1 MSDIELKIKAKEILI
16 ANPEMLASLDY
27 EFGLLLNNE
36 SDFNYSEDEFLYWVV
51 DFFIETENG
60 QANFHMN

>member
-1 MSDIELKIKAKEILI
+1 MSVKELKIKAKEILI

-27 EFGLLLNNE
+27 EFGDLLNN
-36 SDFNYSEDEFLYWVV
+36 DPFFNYSEDEFLYWVV

-60 QANFHMN
+60 QVNFQMN

>member
-1 MSDIELKIKAKEILI
+1 MTETEIKIKAKEILI

-27 EFGLLLNNE
+27 EFGELLN
-36 SDFNYSEDEFLYWVV
+36 SDPDFNYSEGEFLYWVV

-60 QANFHMN
+60 QDYFPMN